1 MEEVQPMEPIRFL
14 HTADL
19 HLDSPFKGMSAAGPD
34 ELARLQQSTFAAFDR
49 FIAYAVKERPDF
61 IVIVGD
67 LYDGEDRSLR
77 AQIRFQQGM
86 QQLQKVK
93 IPVYLSY
100 GNHDHLAGRWT
111 RVSLPENVH
120 VFSEH
125 VEQKQL
131 TIRNETI
138 YLHGFSYPQRHV
150 KEPMISHY
158 PNAADGIHIG
168 LLHGSVAGDAEHA
181 VYAPFTINELQSKHC
196 HYWAL
201 GHIHKRQVLS
211 QEPPIVYPGNIQG
224 RHRNE
229 QGHKGFYDVSLTP
242 ANTSLTF
249 VETSDIVFTSLTVS
263 CEGIEYADDWIS
275 ACQEAVD
282 QLTAEIGSVV
292 VELVMEHTEGLAN
305 DLARSEVEWLD
316 ILREQ
321 YEDMEPFVWISSIEW
336 PLIRDTVVSNS
347 LLEPVEST
355 LSGWETDDWND
366 LVKEVYSHKAGRYL
380 EALTPADFERLKQQA
395 AALLEDEMWKE
406 G

>member
-1 MEEVQPMEPIRFL
+1 MEPIRFL

-19 HLDSPFKGMSAAGPD
+19 HLDSPFKGMAAAGPD

-49 FIAYAVKERPDF
+49 IIAYAVKERPDF

-67 LYDGEDRSLR
+67 IYDGEDRSLR

-86 QQLQKVK
+86 QQLQKVN

-100 GNHDHLAGRWT
+100 GNHDNLSGRWT

-120 VFSEH
+120 VFSEQ

-131 TIRNETI
+131 VIRDEII

-150 KEPMISHY
+150 KEPMIRDY
-158 PNAADGIHIG
+158 PEATDGIHIG
-168 LLHGSVAGDAEHA
+168 LLHGSVAGDVEHA
-181 VYAPFTINELQSKHC
+181 VYAPFTVSELQDKHY

-211 QEPPIVYPGNIQG
+211 EEPPIVYPGNIQG

-229 QGHKGFYDVSLTP
+229 PGQKGFYDVLLTSTH
-242 ANTSLTF
+242 TSMKF
-249 VETSDIVFTSLTVS
+249 VGTSDIVYTSLTVS

-275 ACQEAVD
+275 ACQEAID
-282 QLTAEIGSVV
+282 QLTAEAGSVV
-292 VELVMEHTEGLAN
+292 VELVMEQTEGLIN
-305 DLARSEVEWLD
+305 DLARVEGEWLD

-321 YEDMEPFVWISSIEW
+321 YEAIEPFVWISAIEW
-336 PLIRDTVVSNS
+336 PPIHDSAVPNS
-347 LLEPVEST
+347 LLEPVERTIAS
-355 LSGWETDDWND
+355 WETNDWND

-380 EALTPADFERLKQQA
+380 EALKPVDFERLKQQA
-395 AALLEDEMWKE
+395 TALLENEMLKE
-406 G
+406 S

>member
-1 MEEVQPMEPIRFL
+1 MEPIRFL

-19 HLDSPFKGMSAAGPD
+19 HLDSPFKGMASAGPD

-86 QQLQKVK
+86 QQLQKVN

-120 VFSEH
+120 VFSEQ

-131 TIRNETI
+131 MIRDEII

-150 KEPMISHY
+150 KESMIRQY
-158 PNAADGIHIG
+158 PKASEGIHIG

-181 VYAPFTINELQSKHC
+181 VYAPFTIDELQNKHYR
-196 HYWAL
+196 YWAL

-229 QGHKGFYDVSLTP
+229 QGLKGFYDVSLTP
-242 ANTSLTF
+242 INDSMKF
-249 VETSDIVFTSLTVS
+249 VATSDVVFTTLTVS
-263 CEGIEYADDWIS
+263 CKGIEYADDWIS
-275 ACQEAVD
+275 ACQEAID
-282 QLTAEIGSVV
+282 QLTAETGSVV
-292 VELVMEHTEGLAN
+292 VELVMEHTEGLTK
-305 DLARSEVEWLD
+305 DLARAEAEWLD

-321 YEDMEPFVWISSIEW
+321 YEAMEPFVWISAIEW
-336 PLIRDTVVSNS
+336 PKISYSVVPNS
-347 LLEPVEST
+347 LLEPVEKTIS
-355 LSGWETDDWND
+355 SWEADDWND
-366 LVKEVYSHKAGRYL
+366 LAKVVYNHKAGRYL
-380 EALTPADFERLKQQA
+380 EALTSADFERLKQQA
-395 AALLEDEMWKE
+395 TALLENEMMKE

>member
-1 MEEVQPMEPIRFL
+1 MEPIRFL

-19 HLDSPFKGMSAAGPD
+19 HLDSPFKGMAAAGPD
-34 ELARLQQSTFAAFDR
+34 QLARLQQSTFAAFDT
-49 FIAYAVKERPDF
+49 FIDYAVKEQPDF
-61 IVIVGD
+61 IVVVGD

-86 QQLQKVK
+86 QQLQKAR

-100 GNHDHLAGRWT
+100 GNHDHLGGRWT

-120 VFSEH
+120 LFSEQ

-131 TIRNETI
+131 TIRDETI
-138 YLHGFSYPQRHV
+138 HLHGFSYPQRHV
-150 KEPMISHY
+150 KEPMIAQY
-158 PNAADGIHIG
+158 PNATEGIHIG

-181 VYAPFTINELQSKHC
+181 VYAPFTVGELQNKHS

-229 QGHKGFYDVSLTP
+229 QGLKGFYDVSLTP
-242 ANTSLTF
+242 TNTTLQF

-275 ACQEAVD
+275 ACQDAID
-282 QLTAEIGSVV
+282 QVTAEVGSVV
-292 VELVMEHTEGLAN
+292 VDLVMKNTEGLAK
-305 DLARSEVEWLD
+305 DLAKAEAEWLD

-321 YEDMEPFVWISSIEW
+321 YEDMEPFVWIASIEW
-336 PLIRDTVVSNS
+336 PQIRDTIVPNS
-347 LLEPVEST
+347 LLEPVEKTMSD
-355 LSGWETDDWND
+355 WEIDDWND

-380 EALTPADFERLKQQA
+380 EALTPADFERLKKQA
-395 AALLEDEMWKE
+395 TALLENEMLKE

>member
-1 MEEVQPMEPIRFL
+1 MKPIRFL

-19 HLDSPFKGMSAAGPD
+19 HLDSPFKGMASAGPA

-49 FIAYAVKERPDF
+49 FIAYAVKEQPDF

-86 QQLQKVK
+86 QQLQNAG
-93 IPVYLSY
+93 IPVFISY
-100 GNHDHLAGRWT
+100 GNHDHLAGKWT
-111 RVSLPENVH
+111 RVSLPENVA
-120 VFSEH
+120 VFSAD

-131 TIRNETI
+131 NVRGDHI
-138 YLHGFSYPQRHV
+138 YLHGFSYPQRHA
-150 KEPMISHY
+150 KDPMIMHY
-158 PNAADGIHIG
+158 PEATDGIHIG

-181 VYAPFTINELQSKHC
+181 VYAPFTVSELLDRNY

-211 QEPPIVYPGNIQG
+211 EDPPIVYPGNIQG

-229 QGHKGFYDVSLTP
+229 QGLKGFYDVSLTHHT
-242 ANTSLTF
+242 ASLKF
-249 VETSDIVFTSLTVS
+249 VGTSDIVFTSLTVS

-275 ACQEAVD
+275 ACQDAID
-282 QLTAEIGSVV
+282 HLTADTGNIV
-292 VELVMEHTEGLAN
+292 VELLMENTEGLAE
-305 DLARSEVEWLD
+305 DLAATESEWLD

-321 YEDMEPFVWISSIEW
+321 YEGMEPFVWISSIKW
-336 PLIRDTVVSNS
+336 PSARQSDRSGT
-347 LLEPVEST
+347 LLDPVEQT
-355 LSGWETDDWND
+355 LFSWQADDWKE
-366 LVKEVYSHKAGRYL
+366 LVKEVYGHKAGRYL
-380 EALTPADFERLKQQA
+380 EALTAEDIRRWKQQA
-395 AALLEDEMWKE
+395 AELLENEMLKE

>member
-1 MEEVQPMEPIRFL
+1 MESIRFL

-19 HLDSPFKGMSAAGPD
+19 HLDSPFKGMATAGPD
-34 ELARLQQSTFAAFDR
+34 ELARLQQSIFAAFDR

-61 IVIVGD
+61 VVIVGD

-86 QQLQKVK
+86 QQLQKVN

-111 RVSLPENVH
+111 RVSLPENVQ
-120 VFSEH
+120 VFTEQ

-131 TIRNETI
+131 MIRDEII

-150 KEPMISHY
+150 KEPMIRQY
-158 PNAADGIHIG
+158 PVANEGIHIG

-181 VYAPFTINELQSKHC
+181 VYAPFTVSELQEKHYR
-196 HYWAL
+196 YWAL

-229 QGHKGFYDVSLTP
+229 QGLKGFYDVSLTP
-242 ANTSLTF
+242 TNVSMTF
-249 VETSDIVFTSLTVS
+249 VATSDVVFTTLTVS
-263 CEGIEYADDWIS
+263 CKGIEYADDWIS
-275 ACQEAVD
+275 ACQEAID
-282 QLTAEIGSVV
+282 QLTAEMGSVV
-292 VELVMEHTEGLAN
+292 VELVMEHTEGLTK
-305 DLARSEVEWLD
+305 DLDRSEVEWLE

-321 YEDMEPFVWISSIEW
+321 YEAMEPFVWISAIEW
-336 PLIRDTVVSNS
+336 PQISYSVVPNS
-347 LLEPVEST
+347 LLEPVEKTIST
-355 LSGWETDDWND
+355 WEADDWND

-395 AALLEDEMWKE
+395 TALLKNEMLKE